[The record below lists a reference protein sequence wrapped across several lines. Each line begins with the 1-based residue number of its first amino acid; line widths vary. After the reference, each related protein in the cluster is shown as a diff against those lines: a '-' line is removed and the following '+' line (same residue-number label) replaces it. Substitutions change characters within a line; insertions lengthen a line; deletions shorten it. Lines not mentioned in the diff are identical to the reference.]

1 MIRGVVF
8 DLDHTLFDRYG
19 TLRKVLPNFFAFF
32 RKNIPVELTVESF
45 IAQFITLE
53 KKYVHLGWKRLLQ
66 ACVEDG
72 IFLSY
77 SDIFYNEAVD
87 YIFQAF
93 GEVSVPYPF
102 TATVLTAL
110 RSNGFKVGIIT
121 NGSSALQSKKIQM
134 LGLDGLVDEI
144 LITGDIG
151 VHKPKPEPFLLMSE
165 RLGIPPLELLYV
177 GDNPKNDVEGSRNA
191 GYIPVWVKTTGYWC
205 FEEIPR
211 AEYEVETVEEI
222 PALVS
227 HINQKCFALN

>member
-1 MIRGVVF
+1 
-8 DLDHTLFDRYG
+8 
-19 TLRKVLPNFFAFF
+19 
-32 RKNIPVELTVESF
+32 
-45 IAQFITLE
+45 
-53 KKYVHLGWKRLLQ
+53 
-66 ACVEDG
+66 
-72 IFLSY
+72 
-77 SDIFYNEAVD
+77 
-87 YIFQAF
+87 
-93 GEVSVPYPF
+93 
-102 TATVLTAL
+102 
-110 RSNGFKVGIIT
+110 
-121 NGSSALQSKKIQM
+121 M